1 MDLTREQPQP
11 APAPPPP
18 PVSEADAQRL
28 QPLAAPAVALSPPAS
43 RLDVGVRL
51 AHLLLRRL
59 ARLAA
64 QLWLLL
70 RPRLGWVLLTSF
82 LLGVIAVLGLML
94 ILPRLVTRA
103 ANDPGDARV
112 ALIQPADAVVDFL
125 RGQQA
130 YDADLMWQS
139 FSPELRSALEEQA
152 ITRDT
157 LAEQVESERQAGQR
171 YRSFEYVGGVELDG
185 RQKMYF
191 YVVEIQSPA
200 PERSGTF
207 SFIFTVDRN
216 DKIISV
222 EM

>member
-11 APAPPPP
+11 GSAPEQPVAAPVAPPP
-18 PVSEADAQRL
+18 PVSRL
-28 QPLAAPAVALSPPAS
+28 V
-43 RLDVGVRL
+43 VGE
-51 AHLLLRRL
+51 RL
-59 ARLAA
+59 ARLLLLRIARLAA
-64 QLWLLL
+64 RLWLLM
-70 RPRLGWVLLTSF
+70 RPRLGWVALTAF
-82 LLGVIAVLGLML
+82 LLGVIALLGLLL
-94 ILPRLVTRA
+94 IVPRLVGA

-112 ALIQPADAVVDFL
+112 ALILPADSVVDFL
-125 RGQQA
+125 RGQQT

-139 FSPELRSALEEQA
+139 FSPELRSALEQQA

-171 YRSFEYVGGVELDG
+171 YRSFNYVGGVEIDG

-191 YVVEIQSPA
+191 YVVEVQSPA

-216 DKIISV
+216 GKIISV

>member
-11 APAPPPP
+11 GSTPEQPAAAPAAPYP
-18 PVSEADAQRL
+18 PVSRL
-28 QPLAAPAVALSPPAS
+28 V
-43 RLDVGVRL
+43 VGE
-51 AHLLLRRL
+51 RL
-59 ARLAA
+59 ARLLLHRLARLGA
-64 QLWLLL
+64 RLWLLL
-70 RPRLGWVLLTSF
+70 RPRLGWLLLTSF
-82 LLGVIAVLGLML
+82 LLGVIAVLSLML
-94 ILPRLVTRA
+94 IVPRLVGA
-103 ANDPGDARV
+103 ASDPGDARV

-125 RGQQA
+125 RGQQT

-171 YRSFEYVGGVELDG
+171 YRSFDYVGGVELDS
-185 RQKMYF
+185 RQKMFF
-191 YVVEIQSPA
+191 YVVEVQSPA

-207 SFIFTVDRN
+207 SFVFTVDSN
-216 DKIISV
+216 GKIISV

>member
-1 MDLTREQPQP
+1 MDLTREQSQP

-18 PVSEADAQRL
+18 PE
-28 QPLAAPAVALSPPAS
+28 QPVAAPAVAPYPPVS
-43 RLDVGVRL
+43 RLDVGARL
-51 AHLLLRRL
+51 AHLLLLRL
-59 ARLAA
+59 ARLVA

-70 RPRLGWVLLTSF
+70 RPRLGWLLLTSL
-82 LLGVIAVLGLML
+82 LLGVIALLGLML
-94 ILPRLVTRA
+94 ILPRLVQRA
-103 ANDPGDARV
+103 ADDPGDARV
-112 ALIQPADAVVDFL
+112 ALIQPADSVLDFL
-125 RGQQA
+125 RGQQT

-139 FSPELRSALEEQA
+139 FSPELRSALEERA
-152 ITRDT
+152 ITRET

-207 SFIFTVDRN
+207 SFIFTVDQN